1 MTAGQ
6 IGANSLDTPHRRAR
20 SPRWAAIG
28 AAIVVLGVAVALAV
42 PALVATNGPQP
53 AAVPAAAASA
63 VPAPAPAV
71 AAPAPAVPVPAPAV
85 AAPAVPAPA
94 LAPPRVHGPNPVT
107 REQTPVRPWNG
118 RSWGRFVN

>member
-28 AAIVVLGVAVALAV
+28 AAVVVLGVAVALAV
-42 PALVATNGPQP
+42 PALVANNGPQP
-53 AAVPAAAASA
+53 AAA
-63 VPAPAPAV
+63 VPVPAPAV

-94 LAPPRVHGPNPVT
+94 LAPPSVHGPNPVT

>member
-1 MTAGQ
+1 MTTGQ

-42 PALVATNGPQP
+42 PALVANNGPQP

-63 VPAPAPAV
+63 VPVPAPAV
-71 AAPAPAVPVPAPAV
+71 AAPASAVPV

-94 LAPPRVHGPNPVT
+94 LAPPSVHGPNPVT
-107 REQTPVRPWNG
+107 REQTPLRPWNG